1 MWLEYFEDLVYMLRD
16 IRADDIRDL
25 DNRLNRRRIQRQK
38 LGRTMPDFS

>member
-25 DNRLNRRRIQRQK
+25 DNRLMRRRIQREK
-38 LGRTMPDFS
+38 LGKTISDYS